1 VTLNVGRVM
10 FRKVVVVQGKTR
22 PVALPKMIV
31 VGEFGGDHKDGGEGE
46 TRKKNEP
53 DHLKLHRLMARG

>member
-1 VTLNVGRVM
+1 V
-10 FRKVVVVQGKTR
+10 FREVVVVQGKTR
-22 PVALPKMIV
+22 PVALPEMIV
-31 VGEFGGDHKDGGEGE
+31 VEEFGGDHKDGGEGE